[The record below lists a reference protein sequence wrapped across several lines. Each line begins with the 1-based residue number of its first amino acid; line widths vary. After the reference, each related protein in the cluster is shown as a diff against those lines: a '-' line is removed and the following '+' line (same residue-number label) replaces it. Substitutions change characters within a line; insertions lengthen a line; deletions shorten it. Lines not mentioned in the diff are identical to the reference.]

1 MSVMRTIKD
10 YFKQEFLLDLV
21 FIQCGCFYEVY
32 DEDAGFLEN
41 DPEFKFKTF
50 NKGKDLIATGIHVDH
65 VLKLIKKLDQ
75 KNLNYVFLSQ
85 EKTNNDLVRVSTI
98 SNKSDCLGLSFL
110 RSGMFLNSTKETLIK
125 DYPKEI
131 QNKTDDQPKDD
142 LHNDDDLSSLD
153 IFLDPYD
160 ARRIALYHGLIQ
172 FPGYYKDSDGL
183 LKENLLPLQ
192 QRNSQLQEIF
202 QAALVEAFHLSNRYE
217 ARKRLKWVSKL
228 VENELDEDNFYSQFM
243 KLVDQSTTHARVETH
258 SVIQVSQKFNSKKAL
273 KIFFEFED
281 IDFQDFRFG
290 EHGLESTGA
299 LPLDKKRIQDAL
311 NKLHGLDLEDSF
323 KILDQL

>member
-10 YFKQEFLLDLV
+10 YFKEEFLLDLV

-32 DEDAGFLEN
+32 DEDASFLEN
-41 DPEFKFKTF
+41 DSEFKFKTF
-50 NKGKDLIATGIHVDH
+50 KKGKDLLATGIHVDH
-65 VLKLIKKLDQ
+65 VLKLTKKLDQ

-85 EKTNNDLVRVSTI
+85 EESDNDFIRVSTI
-98 SNKSDCLGLSFL
+98 SNKSDCLGVGFS
-110 RSGMFLNSTKETLIK
+110 RSGMFLNSTKESLSK
-125 DYPKEI
+125 EHPKEI
-131 QNKTDDQPKDD
+131 QNKTYNQPKD
-142 LHNDDDLSSLD
+142 NFPDDDLSSLD

-160 ARRIALYHGLIQ
+160 ARRVSLYHGLIQ
-172 FPGYYKDSDGL
+172 FPSYYKDSDGS
-183 LKENLLPLQ
+183 LKEKLLPLQ
-192 QRNSQLQEIF
+192 QKNSQLQEIF
-202 QAALVEAFHLSNRYE
+202 QASVVEAFHLSNREE
-217 ARKRLKWVSKL
+217 ARQRLQWVSKL

-243 KLVDQSTTHARVETH
+243 QLVDQSTTHARVETH
-258 SVIQVSQKFNSKKAL
+258 SVIQGSQKFNPKIAL

-290 EHGLESTGA
+290 EHGWESTEA

-311 NKLHGLDLEDSF
+311 NKLHGLDFEDSL

>member
-1 MSVMRTIKD
+1 M
-10 YFKQEFLLDLV
+10 LDLV
-21 FIQCGCFYEVY
+21 FIQSGCFYEVY
-32 DEDAGFLEN
+32 DEDASFLEN

-50 NKGKDLIATGIHVDH
+50 KKGKDLLATGIHVDH
-65 VLKLIKKLDQ
+65 VLKLTKKLDY

-85 EKTNNDLVRVSTI
+85 ETSDNDFIRVSTI
-98 SNKSDCLGLSFL
+98 SNKSDSLGVGFS
-110 RSGMFLNSTKETLIK
+110 RSGKLLISSKESLSK
-125 DYPKEI
+125 DNPKEI
-131 QNKTDDQPKDD
+131 QNKTYDQPKNN
-142 LHNDDDLSSLD
+142 LPDDDLSSID

-160 ARRIALYHGLIQ
+160 ARRVSLYHGLIQ
-172 FPGYYKDSDGL
+172 FPGYYKDSDRS
-183 LKENLLPLQ
+183 LKEKLLSLQ
-192 QRNSQLQEIF
+192 QKDSQLQEIF
-202 QAALVEAFHLSNRYE
+202 QAALVEAFQLSNRDE

-243 KLVDQSTTHARVETH
+243 KLVDQSTTQARVETH
-258 SVIQVSQKFNSKKAL
+258 SVIQGSQKFNPKIAL

-290 EHGLESTGA
+290 EHGWESTEA

-311 NKLHGLDLEDSF
+311 NKLHGLDFEDSL